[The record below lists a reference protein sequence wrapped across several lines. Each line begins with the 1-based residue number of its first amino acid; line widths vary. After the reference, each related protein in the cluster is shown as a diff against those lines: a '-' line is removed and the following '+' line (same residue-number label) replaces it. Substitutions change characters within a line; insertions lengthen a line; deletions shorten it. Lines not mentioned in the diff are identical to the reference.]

1 MSTIYADFVA
11 VVYAQKLINEEGVKI
26 SIAKLLKSILLN
38 LRVFYY
44 YISNYCDEGFIP
56 KSLNKSK

>member
-1 MSTIYADFVA
+1 MSAIYADFVA
-11 VVYAQKLINEEGVKI
+11 VVYAQKLINEEEVKI

-56 KSLNKSK
+56 KFLNKSK